1 MPDNADIA
9 NLSKNEKSLGEAIDE
24 AKKSLGKT
32 PDAGKAECHVDKL
45 KEIACSAPIVKLL
58 NTVLS
63 SAVKEKASDVH
74 FEPFEKDYRIRYRI
88 DGICYDA
95 AHPPRDL
102 ISAINSGIKALS
114 NLDVAENILPQN
126 GSIIMDIEGKAV
138 EIRVSTIPT
147 LYGESIAVRILDK
160 SAASLSLDQI
170 GMDDDIK
177 SKIREIIKKPSGIF
191 LTAGPAGSGKATTL
205 YSCLA
210 EINKIDCKI
219 ITVEDPVEHDIEG
232 IIQTAV
238 NARIGLTFARTLKH
252 ILMQDPDVIMVG
264 EIRDAETAGI
274 TVQSAIAGRLVFSAL
289 HANDS
294 LGAIVKLVNL
304 DIEPFLIAS
313 TVKAVLAQR
322 LVRKICTKC
331 RKEYEPLEHEILE
344 FGVLKNKMR
353 DIKFYK
359 GEGCSACN
367 GSGYKGRTGLYEL
380 FVTNDAI
387 RDLITTH
394 ENLSAIQ
401 SAAHD
406 IGMESLRENGFK
418 KIIAGVTTIEE
429 VLRETKEIL

>member
-1 MPDNADIA
+1 MPDNTDIA
-9 NLSKNEKSLGEAIDE
+9 NLSKNEKSLGEVIDE

-32 PDAGKAECHVDKL
+32 PDAGKTECHVDKL
-45 KEIACSAPIVKLL
+45 KEIASSAPIVKLL

-63 SAVKEKASDVH
+63 HAVKEKASDVH

-95 AHPPRDL
+95 AHLPGDL
-102 ISAINSGIKALS
+102 NFAINSGIKALA
-114 NLDVAENILPQN
+114 NLDVVENILPQN
-126 GSIIMDIEGKAV
+126 GSTIMDIEGKAV

-160 SAASLSLDQI
+160 SAANLSLDQI

-177 SKIREIIKKPSGIF
+177 LKIREIIKKPNGIF

-205 YSCLA
+205 YACLA

-219 ITVEDPVEHDIEG
+219 ITVEDPVEHEIEG
-232 IIQTAV
+232 VIQTAV

-252 ILMQDPDVIMVG
+252 VLMQDPDVIMVG

-274 TVQSAIAGRLVFSAL
+274 AVQSAIAGRLVFSAL

-304 DIEPFLIAS
+304 DIGPFLIAS

-331 RKEYEPLEHEILE
+331 KKEYKPLEHEILE
-344 FGVLKNKMR
+344 FGILKDRIR

-367 GSGYKGRTGLYEL
+367 GSGYRGRTGLYEL
-380 FVTNDAI
+380 FITNDAI
-387 RDLITTH
+387 RDLIIKH
-394 ENLSAIQ
+394 ENLSALQ
-401 SAAHD
+401 NTACD
-406 IGMESLRENGFK
+406 MGMKTLRETGFK
-418 KIIAGVTTIEE
+418 KITEGVTTIEE
-429 VLRETKEIL
+429 VLRETKELQ